1 METSNS
7 NQGANPNVY
16 EYLVEQYGDSGAKI
30 NILDNGGYYVTD
42 IPSDNGSHTNNE
54 IYIPP
59 TVGSSSSVSMISYY
73 PGGGGIENDAVQWKN
88 KILSENP
95 PDAII
100 TLSSTAHQSTDIMEF
115 GYNIANDNGSNV
127 TNVVLGTYSA
137 SGNCCTRLMDAFVGN
152 HPDITSTLVIADGSI
167 DRNFVGQN
175 MIDNQ
180 TQIVVI
186 SGEHGMYWHNEIKY
200 SIGQL
205 KKLGYNVNILQT
217 VHNYD
222 ENKGVDVDNNSHYF
236 SNYDSIKGGIHEYIL
251 GISDEINPD
260 IMDICDYKLYSYEN
274 GDYVLIDNGKDF
286 SSIRQENETYGYALE
301 RLTKNPFDEGT
312 VASDMYSVVS
322 SLNGIRHSM
331 ASNEIITPT
340 YSSTSTIPGNLMNA
354 ESSLLGIS
362 GDLNNTIYRE
372 TQVISSIAQVFYDMD
387 RERTNAANALSDG
400 RELLFDESAYTDALN
415 QLISVDIS
423 SQLSFESFMFNP
435 FSHTEGNSGK
445 ICLSDLTSMLNGSS
459 LAGPLHENLDNEK
472 QSAKA
477 IQQELNNLN
486 SMISSGTNFQG
497 DIWKKVSQRL
507 TDYSDLM
514 DLRIESADKL
524 ESAIAKAIKLI
535 VDYMGDYEELDDSK
549 LPELKES
556 AEKAKKNILDAQ
568 NIVNATH
575 TVTKTY
581 EDEDGYTKY
590 YYVTE
595 YVYSASARSEARA
608 YISTTTALLK
618 EINEEINKLENLPIV
633 LAEAEQIVNDA
644 LTEIYGNYG
653 VKVSSAVTG
662 KTVSYIPP
670 ENTNYV
676 APAYSRVE
684 LFNPKPI
691 VEGKVDQG
699 SYYMSS
705 ELQGQYGSYE
715 DYLNGVL
722 RVNNPMY
729 NSEMEDN
736 GIEPGQSLDDKIFDR
751 EDDDV
756 LDDTTSTSDI
766 DEDNGTTNVVSPN
779 PVNPSPSPSEP
790 VVPDTPREPV
800 EPDTPREPVEPDTPS
815 DPVVPDTPSDP
826 VEPETPSEPV
836 EPETPSE
843 PVEPETPSEPVEPE
857 TPIDPIQT
865 YTPSDPVKPDT
876 PSNPTQPE
884 SPNVSIQ
891 PDTPS
896 DPVIPDDNEV
906 PPVVDIPEDLEPIV
920 PPVVDIP
927 EETPVVDITP
937 PIKDDTSSDSGEG
950 LNLGK
955 VMGISLGVGAAVGAA
970 ALGAHTVKKAKDNNI
985 YED

>member
-1 METSNS
+1 MEENNNENTILEEETRTPNMTSYSDSELAEVVEWSHNYTNGRRGGQEGENVITNITLHIVDGDWGAGGFKSFAHTDRQASSHYGIASDGTIVQMVSEANTAWTNGGTDSIALPNPVGSGTVGYNTNS
-7 NQGANPNVY
+7 VTIEISNLRVINKTGANTFVASDGN
-16 EYLVEQYGDSGAKI
+16 EYNFKVENGQTLIEMNGQYYKYPITNAALDSTIRLVADIAKRN
-30 NILDNGGYYVTD
+30 NIGELYHD
-42 IPSDNGSHTNNE
+42 
-54 IYIPP
+54 
-59 TVGSSSSVSMISYY
+59 
-73 PGGGGIENDAVQWKN
+73 
-88 KILSENP
+88 
-95 PDAII
+95 
-100 TLSSTAHQSTDIMEF
+100 
-115 GYNIANDNGSNV
+115 GYN
-127 TNVVLGTYSA
+127 GTL
-137 SGNCCTRLMDAFVGN
+137 T
-152 HPDITSTLVIADGSI
+152 
-167 DRNFVGQN
+167 
-175 MIDNQ
+175 
-180 TQIVVI
+180 
-186 SGEHGMYWHNEIKY
+186 WHR
-200 SIGQL
+200 
-205 KKLGYNVNILQT
+205 
-217 VHNYD
+217 D
-222 ENKGVDVDNNSHYF
+222 FPGV
-236 SNYDSIKGGIHEYIL
+236 
-251 GISDEINPD
+251 
-260 IMDICDYKLYSYEN
+260 YKACP
-274 GDYVLIDNGKDF
+274 GDYVIAMTDYICDSANMINKVGYYIPDYGIE
-286 SSIRQENETYGYALE
+286 SENSLLRVVLSTES
-301 RLTKNPFDEGT
+301 NPFDSGT
-312 VASDMYSVVS
+312 VASDMYLTVNSINNIRGSMGVS
-322 SLNGIRHSM
+322 DIQSPVYN
-331 ASNEIITPT
+331 
-340 YSSTSTIPGNLMNA
+340 STSTIPGDLLNA
-354 ESSLLGIS
+354 QSSLLGIS
-362 GDLNNTIYRE
+362 SDLSTSLNNE
-372 TQVISSIAQVFYDMD
+372 TKVISSIAQLFFDMD

-400 RELLFDESAYTDALN
+400 SELLFDESGYIDAMN
-415 QLISVDIS
+415 QLISTD
-423 SQLSFESFMFNP
+423 LSFQVSFDNFMFNP

-445 ICLSDLTSMLNGSS
+445 ICLSDLNSMLSGSS
-459 LAGPLHENLDNEK
+459 LAGPLHENFENERNTARNTKNEIDNLA
-472 QSAKA
+472 S
-477 IQQELNNLN
+477 L
-486 SMISSGTNFQG
+486 ISNGTNFKG
-497 DIWKKVSQRL
+497 DIWKKVGERL
-507 TDYSDLM
+507 TNYSDLM
-514 DLRIESADKL
+514 NLRIESADKL

-633 LAEAEQIVNDA
+633 LAEAEQIINDA

-653 VKVSSAVTG
+653 AKVSNVVTG
-662 KTVSYIPP
+662 NTVSYIPP

-684 LFNPKPI
+684 VFNPKPI
-691 VEGKVDQG
+691 VEGKVDEG

-751 EDDDV
+751 EDDDIQE
-756 LDDTTSTSDI
+756 DTTSTPDI
-766 DEDNGTTNVVSPN
+766 DEDNGTTNNVSPN

-790 VVPDTPREPV
+790 VVPETPSEPV
-800 EPDTPREPVEPDTPS
+800 VPETPSEPVVPDTPS
-815 DPVVPDTPSDP
+815 EPVVPDTPSDP
-826 VEPETPSEPV
+826 IQPDTPSEPIQPDTPSEPV
-836 EPETPSE
+836 KP
-843 PVEPETPSEPVEPE
+843 
-857 TPIDPIQT
+857 D
-865 YTPSDPVKPDT
+865 TPSDPVKPDT
-876 PSNPTQPE
+876 PSKPTQPE

-896 DPVIPDDNEV
+896 NPVIPDDNEV

-920 PPVVDIP
+920 PPIVDIP

-950 LNLGK
+950 MNLGK

-970 ALGAHTVKKAKDNNI
+970 ALGAHTVKKAKENYD